1 MENNEEIKNYVPN
14 QIVSKEDLKTYFEN
28 GDVPDEQDFWEWQD
42 SYWHKNDPQDIIPAD
57 RVDLS
62 GKADKNATNL
72 DGENVQN
79 WRTKLNIQD
88 PTQIIPVSNTE
99 SGIVNNTSLQELG
112 GVDKLINKVRIG
124 KGSGNTAAI
133 IEDSTALGDSALS
146 SNTTGKNNTAIG
158 ANVLKVNTTGGF
170 NTGIG
175 DYALWSN
182 TTGIWNTAIGSA
194 ALVYNTTGQRN
205 VALASALYH
214 NKTGSH
220 NSGLGHSAAY
230 ANESGNYNSYVG
242 RSAGYDN
249 GVGSYNV
256 GIGYA
261 ALSISAAGYLA
272 GGSTINMNNNVFIGS
287 NVRGLDGMNDTL
299 AIDNKG
305 ATVTQAANALIYG
318 GFSAANRFLNVGG
331 KLSVTP
337 SYMPNAQGDAMFTK
351 NIVAKA
357 DGSFGW
363 EDKAESTKQIVKTIS
378 SDITLDDT
386 YHNCIVRII
395 ANSAIT
401 IPSGLRSDFNC
412 VFDAIG
418 TIIGTFVAGSG
429 VTLSA
434 PFGLKL
440 KSNSMCTLYK
450 TDNSSFRLNGN
461 LSINNL

>member
-146 SNTTGKNNTAIG
+146 SNTTGTNNTAIG
-158 ANVLKVNTTGGF
+158 TNVLKVNTTGGF

-205 VALASALYH
+205 VALASGLYH

-331 KLSVTP
+331 KLSVTS
-337 SYMPNAQGDAMFTK
+337 SYMPNAQGDATYTK
-351 NIVAKA
+351 SIVSKT
-357 DGSFGW
+357 DGTFGW
-363 EDKAESTKQIVKTIS
+363 EDKIDYSKQIVKTITTNT
-378 SDITLDDT
+378 IIDDT
-386 YHNCIVRII
+386 YHNCIVRIT
-395 ANSAIT
+395 ANANIT
-401 IPSGLRSDFNC
+401 VPSTLRIDFNC
-412 VFDAIG
+412 VFDCIG
-418 TIIGTFVAGSG
+418 SVVGTFVEGSG
-429 VTLSA
+429 VTFSA
-434 PFGLKL
+434 PFGKILRDDA
-440 KSNSMCTLYK
+440 MCTLYK
-450 TDNSSFRLNGN
+450 VTSTTYRLNGG
-461 LSINNL
+461 LLPA